1 MHLHYSFLCR
11 SFLYFLSYIVGVSRK
26 DLQEI
31 NNMNRKVSEL
41 MNKQVSNELKS
52 AYLYLEF
59 SNFFDSRNLDGY
71 ANYYRVQA
79 KEEIDHAMLIYDYLH
94 KANQQVKLM
103 VIEAPD
109 DDYKTIEDIL
119 DAGLKAEQNV
129 TEMINAIFKTAN
141 DTDDIASKVF
151 IKWFISEQFNE
162 EYEAQKMIDEYKLYK
177 DNLYELNKKY
187 LERKHE
193 KIVMQ

>member
-1 MHLHYSFLCR
+1 
-11 SFLYFLSYIVGVSRK
+11 
-26 DLQEI
+26 
-31 NNMNRKVSEL
+31 MNSKVKEL
-41 MNKQVSNELKS
+41 LNQQVTNELES

-71 ANYYRVQA
+71 ANYYKVQA

-94 KANQQVKLM
+94 KANQSVRLM
-103 VIEAPD
+103 VINAPRD
-109 DDYKTIEDIL
+109 EYKTIEDIL

-129 TEMINAIFKTAN
+129 TSMINNIYDATVKYS
-141 DTDDIASKVF
+141 DIASKVF
-151 IKWFISEQFNE
+151 IKWFIAEQFE
-162 EYEAQKMIDEYKLYK
+162 EETNAQKMIDDYKLYK

-193 KIVMQ
+193 KLNVQN